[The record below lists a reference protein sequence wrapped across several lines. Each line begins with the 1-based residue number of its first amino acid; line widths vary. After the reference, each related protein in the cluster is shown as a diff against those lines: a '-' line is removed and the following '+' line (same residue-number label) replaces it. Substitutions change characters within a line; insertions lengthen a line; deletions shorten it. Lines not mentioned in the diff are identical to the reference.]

1 MVRDMK
7 FKFESVSSVKTEF
20 PTNVGTGYCN
30 ITGIKCLFTQ
40 CLYAVVKNKKIFI
53 FELFLHLIEF
63 TAEFK
68 AL

>member
-20 PTNVGTGYCN
+20 PTNVGAEYCN

-40 CLYAVVKNKKIFI
+40 CLYAVVKKQKDFHFRTIFAP
-53 FELFLHLIEF
+53 H
-63 TAEFK
+63 
-68 AL
+68 